1 MKRFEVYRNIR
12 KRAMI
17 FGLPISLFALQI
29 LSVIGSLMVIIFSFS
44 ILIIL
49 GVILFNTSLYIVLTR
64 ITNNPVT
71 FQLTGIFP
79 KLISNKKSTL
89 LTYEKD

>member
-1 MKRFEVYRNIR
+1 
-12 KRAMI
+12 MI

-64 ITNNPVT
+64 ITNNPLSFHLMGV
-71 FQLTGIFP
+71 FP
-79 KLISNKKSTL
+79 KLISNKKSTGF
-89 LTYEKD
+89 TYEKD

>member
-29 LSVIGSLMVIIFSFS
+29 LSVISSLMVVIFSFS
-44 ILIIL
+44 LPIIL
-49 GVILFNTSLYIVLTR
+49 GVIVFNSSLYMVLTR
-64 ITNNPVT
+64 ITNTPLN
-71 FQLTGIFP
+71 FQFMGVFP
-79 KLISNKKSTL
+79 KLISNKKSTG
-89 LTYEKD
+89 LTYEED